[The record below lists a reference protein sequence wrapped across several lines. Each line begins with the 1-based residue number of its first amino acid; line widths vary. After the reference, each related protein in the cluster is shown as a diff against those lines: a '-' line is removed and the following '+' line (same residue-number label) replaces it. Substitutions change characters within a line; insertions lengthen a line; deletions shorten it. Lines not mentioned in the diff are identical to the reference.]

1 MNDALLVARLVF
13 GLGMAAHGLQK
24 LFGWFGG
31 FGLAGT
37 GGFLETLGFRPG
49 RLFALAV
56 ALCESG
62 GGLLTAL
69 GFLDPLGPALMVLV
83 MVVAMLT
90 VHRRNGFFVS
100 SNGIEVP
107 LLYAAG
113 ALMLA
118 AVGPGIYSLD
128 FTLGLQAWDTPAH
141 AWGTVLLAALLGV
154 LVTLL
159 RGKPAAPAAPAS

>member
-1 MNDALLVARLVF
+1 MNDALLVARLLL

-31 FGLAGT
+31 YGLGGT

-49 RLFALAV
+49 KLFAVAV
-56 ALCESG
+56 ALGETG

-83 MVVAMLT
+83 MVVAMIT

-100 SNGIEVP
+100 GNGVEVP
-107 LLYAAG
+107 MLYAAG
-113 ALMLA
+113 ALLLA
-118 AVGPGIYSLD
+118 VIGPGTWSLD
-128 FTLGLQAWDTPAH
+128 FRLGIQAWDTPAH
-141 AWGTVLLAALLGV
+141 AWETVLLAAAVGV
-154 LVTLL
+154 LLSLL
-159 RGKPAAPAAPAS
+159 RGKPAAPAAS